1 MNEEDKRKRDEYL
14 KVRAEYENARAQQSA
29 TLDKYIF
36 TISTGAFGLSLLF
49 IENLVKEIMK
59 FPHFLLFSWIM
70 FSLSVLSCLLSY
82 ISSKSAFARTIEEYD
97 KMYEDENYTFQK
109 PFQDFLTSVFNWY
122 SLGFLVLGFASFFI
136 FVFYNFLK

>member
-1 MNEEDKRKRDEYL
+1 MSEDEKNREEYL

-49 IENLVKEIMK
+49 IEKIVKGTMKNPRFLV
-59 FPHFLLFSWIM
+59 FAWIM
-70 FSLSVLSCLLSY
+70 FALSVLSCLLSY
-82 ISSKSAFARTIEEYD
+82 ISSKSAFSKTIEEYD
-97 KMYEDENYTFQK
+97 KMYVNENYTFKK

-122 SLGFLVLGFASFFI
+122 SFGFLIFGFGSFFI
-136 FVFYNFLK
+136 FVFFNFLQ